1 MKHASNDMARRRKN
15 NSAQRAALTT
25 LGVGIGLMT
34 LTLTKAQANPPADFL
49 NAALLGQADAPPTE
63 ANNGPTRLA
72 RFTYV
77 QGNVTWRGADGDD
90 WAGAA
95 TNMPLRQGA
104 QIWVS
109 DNSRAEIQ
117 FDDGSRLRLDRNTLV
132 TLQTLFS
139 DAQGE
144 FTEINLN
151 DGETDLRTNNKYSV
165 YQINS
170 PLSSVKVADLAS
182 VRIGA
187 GDGLQIGVRRGS
199 ATVEGT
205 ADKATLHEG
214 DYLDVTDANAS
225 YTVRNLP
232 REDEWDRWNDAR
244 DWELEGYRTSAT
256 YRNLPPNVAIV
267 ADNLDAYGAW
277 RDDPIYGRVW
287 VPAVTEAD
295 WRPYYHGRWTW
306 VEPFGWTWVGAE
318 PWGWAPYHYGTWFH
332 ASYGWGWRPGPVTQY
347 WSPAVVSFYN
357 SGGSVAWCPLA
368 PREVHYPAALSI
380 GFSGG
385 NWSAF
390 FSIGQAAVYYPGA
403 RPGIFEPRPWRSN
416 YVNRTV
422 IVNKTV
428 NVTNVTNV
436 TNNYNNVTVNRNT
449 FVRNNY
455 IPANAT
461 EGGASSVSAAQ
472 FGRATTAYQ
481 PVSRAAVRTVFQQGQ
496 AVGAPATGRPVAGP
510 SNVQA
515 TRASFSPTRTFQPA
529 ASVPRP
535 LVTRSV
541 YRAALPAAVRP
552 TTARSGQSFVNSRP
566 AITRG
571 ANPRTGNPA
580 GTGRPAIGGRNAPA
594 PIGGAPA
601 RNSGLD
607 NYLRERNGGGVNGS
621 NGSGGRTAP
630 GGIEPGTGGA
640 PERGRTA
647 GTSPVNPDL
656 ARRPGQ
662 TPPRTAPGG
671 AADRR
676 PIHTGN
682 WQRSG
687 GRASSG
693 ASGNSGRNGGGS
705 HTDSGRGGNRDNGGR
720 DSGGHDN
727 GGRGGR

>member
-1 MKHASNDMARRRKN
+1 MKNAFNNTEKRQKN
-15 NSAQRAALTT
+15 KTTQRAALTALAT
-25 LGVGIGLMT
+25 GIGLMT
-34 LTLTKAQANPPADFL
+34 LALPKAQAIPP
-49 NAALLGQADAPPTE
+49 AALLTAALFGQADAPPTE
-63 ANNGPTRLA
+63 ASNGPTRLA

-109 DNSRAEIQ
+109 DGSRAEIQ
-117 FDDGSRLRLDRNTLV
+117 FDDGARLRLDRNTLV

-165 YQINS
+165 YQVNS
-170 PLSSVKVADLAS
+170 PLSSVKMTGSAN

-187 GDGLQIGVRRGS
+187 GDGLQVGVAQGV

-214 DYLDVTDANAS
+214 DYLDITDANAA

-232 REDEWDRWNDAR
+232 REDEWDRWNDSR
-244 DWELEGYRTSAT
+244 DRALDGYRTSDT
-256 YRNLPPNVAIV
+256 YRNLPSNVAIV

-277 RDDPIYGRVW
+277 RSDPVYGQVW

-357 SGGSVAWCPLA
+357 SGGNVAWCPLA

-385 NWSAF
+385 SWSAF

-403 RPGIFEPRPWRSN
+403 RAGFYEPRPWQSN
-416 YVNRTV
+416 YVNRTI

-428 NVTNVTNV
+428 NINRTVNV
-436 TNNYNNVTVNRNT
+436 TNNYNNTTINRNT

-472 FGRATTAYQ
+472 FGHASNAYQ

-496 AVGAPATGRPVAGP
+496 AVGAPTTGRPIAGP
-510 SNVQA
+510 SNVQV
-515 TRASFSPTRTFQPA
+515 TRASFSPTRTFRPS

-535 LVTRSV
+535 LVTRAV
-541 YRAALPAAVRP
+541 YRAALPASVHP
-552 TTARSGQSFVNSRP
+552 TAARSGQSFVNSRP

-580 GTGRPAIGGRNAPA
+580 ETGRPAIGGRNNPA

-607 NYLRERNGGGVNGS
+607 NYLRERNGGGA
-621 NGSGGRTAP
+621 GGRTAP

-640 PERGRTA
+640 PERGRTP

-662 TPPRTAPGG
+662 TPTRTAPVG

-676 PIHTGN
+676 PIHSGA

-687 GRASSG
+687 GKTSG
-693 ASGNSGRNGGGS
+693 GSGKTGGGS
-705 HTDSGRGGNRDNGGR
+705 GANGGRGNSEHGAGSGGDHSGGNRDSGGR
-720 DSGGHDN
+720 DGG